1 MVKIEPYTE
10 EFEKIYWRLV
20 KEKVSESTREDI
32 VCSSEKF
39 LPKEFWGG
47 APPAFKTII
56 LAPFAKLKCARMYI
70 ADPQNV
76 QVMRNECYQPAGNA
90 LISSYQEL
98 VDAYEKVA
106 NSQQNKSTMRVRIVK
121 SSGLTVC
128 PYCNRDYINCRG
140 ESASGAQLD
149 HFYEKSDYPVFA
161 LSLYNLV
168 PVCGNCNRMKSKQ
181 NIEFASPFDETIN
194 WENDLIFH
202 HEASA
207 GSKTIIIVESSH
219 EDINNNIENMRIEEA
234 YQIHDT
240 EVEKLLEKKRIYCQ
254 TQQQEFQDVLYKVN
268 VSEQEIKLAVFGP
281 KITKEAM
288 KTKPLSKMMSDLHKE
303 LGIY

>member
-1 MVKIEPYTE
+1 
-10 EFEKIYWRLV
+10 
-20 KEKVSESTREDI
+20 
-32 VCSSEKF
+32 
-39 LPKEFWGG
+39 
-47 APPAFKTII
+47 
-56 LAPFAKLKCARMYI
+56 
-70 ADPQNV
+70 
-76 QVMRNECYQPAGNA
+76 
-90 LISSYQEL
+90 
-98 VDAYEKVA
+98 
-106 NSQQNKSTMRVRIVK
+106 
-121 SSGLTVC
+121 
-128 PYCNRDYINCRG
+128 
-140 ESASGAQLD
+140 
-149 HFYEKSDYPVFA
+149 
-161 LSLYNLV
+161 
-168 PVCGNCNRMKSKQ
+168 MKSKQ

-207 GSKTIIIVESSH
+207 GSKTIIMVESSH
-219 EDINNNIENMRIEEA
+219 EDISNNIENMRIEEA